1 MSAEDYPPRNVEL
14 LIRDFKGKIISGIV
28 TSIDPRQKTVRVS
41 KVQILEI
48 VGLKKGLD
56 PIYGVKK
63 KTGGFEVLSLESI
76 SHWELLQDYLKLKDN
91 E

>member
-1 MSAEDYPPRNVEL
+1 VGSEGYPPKNIEL
-14 LIRDFKGKIISGIV
+14 LIRDFNGKIISGIV
-28 TSIDPRQKTVRVS
+28 TSIDLRERTFRVS

-63 KTGGFEVLSLESI
+63 KTGGL
-76 SHWELLQDYLKLKDN
+76 
-91 E
+91 

>member
-1 MSAEDYPPRNVEL
+1 MSAEDYPPKNAEL
-14 LIRDFKGKIISGIV
+14 LIRDFNGKIISGIV
-28 TSIDPRQKTVRVS
+28 TSIDQRQKTFRVA
-41 KVQILEI
+41 KVQILEV

-76 SHWELLQDYLKLKDN
+76 SHWEPLPDYLKGGD
-91 E
+91 ER

>member
-1 MSAEDYPPRNVEL
+1 MGSEGYPPKNIEL
-14 LIRDFKGKIISGIV
+14 LIRDFNGKIISGIV
-28 TSIDPRQKTVRVS
+28 TSIDLRERTFRVS

-63 KTGGFEVLSLESI
+63 KTGGL
-76 SHWELLQDYLKLKDN
+76 
-91 E
+91 